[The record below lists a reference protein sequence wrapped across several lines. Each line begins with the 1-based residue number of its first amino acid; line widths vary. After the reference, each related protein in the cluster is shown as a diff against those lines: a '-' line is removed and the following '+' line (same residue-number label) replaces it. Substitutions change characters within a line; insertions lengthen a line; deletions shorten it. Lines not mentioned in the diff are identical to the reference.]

1 MGLASTWIEQKDS
14 KGILKIV
21 YKLLKDS
28 RGRRKSGRKVLGNNE
43 EVVCEGS
50 KIFLNMLFIDATQHD
65 NLYTRFINIH
75 IIKSFIIRIY
85 LVQLFS
91 PIFQVSMFSPCTSVL
106 RVVLRCRLS

>member
-43 EVVCEGS
+43 QVVCEGS
-50 KIFLNMLFIDATQHD
+50 KIG
-65 NLYTRFINIH
+65 
-75 IIKSFIIRIY
+75 KSA
-85 LVQLFS
+85 
-91 PIFQVSMFSPCTSVL
+91 
-106 RVVLRCRLS
+106 